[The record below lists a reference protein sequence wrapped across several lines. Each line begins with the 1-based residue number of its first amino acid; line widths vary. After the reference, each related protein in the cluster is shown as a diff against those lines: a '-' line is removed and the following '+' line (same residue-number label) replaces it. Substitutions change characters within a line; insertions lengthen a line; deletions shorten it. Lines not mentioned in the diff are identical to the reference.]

1 MSDLEPP
8 ADQPAPAWPLLRG
21 PFARYALGNFTS
33 NLGTW
38 FQDIASVILIF
49 ELTGS
54 AVMVGLVV
62 VCGYGASL
70 LLSPLGGALADRFDR
85 RNLLIVTQLAMG
97 TAALILAAFAF
108 ADAVDV
114 VVIFVISAVI
124 GAGRAISNPTIQAM
138 IPALVAKRDLT
149 GATALQSMTFNV
161 ARALGPVFGAL
172 LITSAGPAPAFA
184 LNAASFYLF
193 VVILL
198 TLRPPRRVSAG
209 IRGGMRVV
217 LAYVWERPTLVV
229 ALLCCTLVGMATD
242 PVITLG
248 PSLAEH
254 YGQDESFAGW
264 IVSAFGAG
272 SLIGAPLAGR
282 IRRRL
287 RPRRTA
293 IAATMVIALCFVLVS
308 VSPWLQLALGAF
320 VVAGAA
326 FLIASSDL
334 VTGVHEEVDDRVRG
348 RVMALWTMG
357 FLGSRPL
364 AAALDGAVAD
374 ALGPHAAIAL
384 LAAVLAIGAGGCAI
398 AFRPVQRISRKGLH

>member
-1 MSDLEPP
+1 
-8 ADQPAPAWPLLRG
+8 LLRG
-21 PFARYALGNFTS
+21 PFARYSVGNFTS

-49 ELTGS
+49 QLTGS
-54 AVMVGLVV
+54 AAMVALVV

-108 ADAVDV
+108 SDTVDAVV
-114 VVIFVISAVI
+114 VFVISAVI
-124 GAGRAISNPTIQAM
+124 GAGRAISNPTIQAL
-138 IPALVAKRDLT
+138 IPALVARKDLA

-161 ARALGPVFGAL
+161 ARAVGPVVGAL
-172 LITSAGPAPAFA
+172 LIASAGPAPAFA

-193 VVILL
+193 VLILL
-198 TLRPPRRVSAG
+198 TLRPVRRTAAG
-209 IRGGMRVV
+209 VRGGMRVV
-217 LAYVWERPTLVV
+217 LAYVRDRPTLVV

-248 PSLAEH
+248 PSLAERFGH
-254 YGQDESFAGW
+254 DESFAGW
-264 IVSAFGAG
+264 IVSSFGAG

-293 IAATMVIALCFVLVS
+293 IAATMLIALCFVTVS
-308 VSPWLQLALGAF
+308 LSPWLPLALGAF

-326 FLIASSDL
+326 FLVASSDL

-364 AAALDGAVAD
+364 AAALDGAVGD
-374 ALGPHAAIAL
+374 AAGPQAAIAL
-384 LAAVLAIGAGGCAI
+384 LAGVLALGAGACGV
-398 AFRPVQRISRKGLH
+398 AFRRLPRFPPKPLR